1 MRQEMGR
8 SEGTAN
14 ELGRLRIRVASVRS
28 PVSVWSESISSLNR
42 GVKSTNSLI
51 IK

>member
-1 MRQEMGR
+1 MGR

-28 PVSVWSESISSLNR
+28 PVSVWSESISMNR
-42 GVKSTNSLI
+42 GVKSINSLI